1 MIKICIADSL
11 PVVSH
16 GLQSYFQGNSRMEI
30 VASAKNL
37 ESLLTILNNK
47 RCDILLLEVELDG
60 LSSIRD
66 IKSLL
71 KDFPETKIVLFTNVS
86 EQMYAPTA
94 IKAGVSAYVSKK
106 SDLKDLE
113 ATIAKV
119 IEGKVV
125 FSETVKKSIEML
137 SKGKKS
143 ERLFK
148 KLSTREIE
156 VLRYLNDGKK
166 NKEVAQILGLDE
178 KTISTYKLRLL
189 AKLNVTNLVDL
200 LKKAKDLDVI

>member
-1 MIKICIADSL
+1 MIKIGIANSL
-11 PVVSH
+11 PVVSQ
-16 GLQSYFQGNSRMEI
+16 GLQSYFQGNTRMEI

-37 ESLLTILNNK
+37 ESLLNVLNNK
-47 RCDILLLEVELDG
+47 RCDILLLDVELEG

-94 IKAGVSAYVSKK
+94 IKAGVSAYVSKR
-106 SDLKDLE
+106 SDLKELE
-113 ATIAKV
+113 GTIAKV
-119 IEGKVV
+119 SEGKVV

-166 NKEVAQILGLDE
+166 NKEVAKILGLDE

>member
-11 PVVSH
+11 PVVVQ
-16 GLQSYFQGNSRMEI
+16 GLQSYFQGNTRMEI

-37 ESLLTILNNK
+37 ESLLNVLNNK
-47 RCDILLLEVELDG
+47 RCDMLLLDVELEG

-94 IKAGVSAYVSKK
+94 IKAGVSAYVSKR
-106 SDLKDLE
+106 SDLKELE
-113 ATIAKV
+113 GTIAKV
-119 IEGKVV
+119 SEGKVV

-200 LKKAKDLDVI
+200 LKKAKDLEVI

>member
-1 MIKICIADSL
+1 MIKLCIADSF
-11 PVVSH
+11 PVVTE
-16 GLQSYFQGNSRMEI
+16 GLQSYFQGNSKVEI
-30 VASAKNL
+30 VGTAKNL
-37 ESLLTILNNK
+37 ESLLQFLDSR
-47 RCDILLLEVELDG
+47 RCDILLLDVEFDG

-71 KDFPETKIVLFTNVS
+71 KDFTATKIILFTNVS

-106 SDLKDLE
+106 SNLKELE
-113 ATIAKV
+113 ATILKV
-119 IEGKVV
+119 AEGTIV
-125 FSETVKKSIEML
+125 FSDTVKKSIEML

-200 LKKAKDLDVI
+200 LKKAKDLDII

>member
-11 PVVSH
+11 PVVTR
-16 GLQSYFQGNSRMEI
+16 GLQSFFRGNTKMEI
-30 VASAKNL
+30 VGVAKNL
-37 ESLLTILNNK
+37 ESLLSVLNTK
-47 RCDILLLEVELDG
+47 SCDILLLEVVLEG

-71 KDFPETKIVLFTNVS
+71 KDYPETKIILFTTVS

-94 IKAGVSAYVSKK
+94 IKAGVSAYVSKNNE
-106 SDLKDLE
+106 LNELE
-113 ATIAKV
+113 TIITKV
-119 IEGKVV
+119 MEGKVV

-189 AKLNVTNLVDL
+189 AKLDVTNLVDL
-200 LKKAKDLDVI
+200 LKKAKDLDII

>member
-1 MIKICIADSL
+1 MIKVCIADSF
-11 PVVSH
+11 PVVAH
-16 GLQSYFQGNSRMEI
+16 GLQSYFYGNSKFEVI
-30 VASAKNL
+30 ASVRNL
-37 ESLLTILNNK
+37 ESLLQVLNNK
-47 RCDILLLEVELDG
+47 PCSILVLDIELDG

-66 IKSLL
+66 VKSLI
-71 KDFPETKIVLFTNVS
+71 KDYPQTKIVLFTSVS

-94 IKAGVSAYVSKK
+94 IKAGVSAYIPKTTELSEIENILTKVSENGVIV
-106 SDLKDLE
+106 SD
-113 ATIAKV
+113 
-119 IEGKVV
+119 
-125 FSETVKKSIEML
+125 SVKKAIDFL
-137 SKGKKS
+137 GKGKKAD
-143 ERLFK
+143 RLFK

-189 AKLNVTNLVDL
+189 AKLNVSNLVDL

>member
-11 PVVSH
+11 PVVVQ
-16 GLQSYFQGNSRMEI
+16 GLQSYFQGNTRMEI

-37 ESLLTILNNK
+37 ESLLNVLNNK
-47 RCDILLLEVELDG
+47 RCDMLLLDVELEG

-94 IKAGVSAYVSKK
+94 IKAGVSAYVSKR
-106 SDLKDLE
+106 SDLKELE

-119 IEGKVV
+119 SEGKVV

>member
-11 PVVSH
+11 PVVVH
-16 GLQSYFQGNSRMEI
+16 GLQSYFHGNTKMEVI
-30 VASAKNL
+30 ASAKNL
-37 ESLLTILNNK
+37 ESLLSLLKSK
-47 RCDILLLEVELDG
+47 RCDILLLDVELDG

-113 ATIAKV
+113 ATITKV
-119 IEGKVV
+119 TEGKVV
-125 FSETVKKSIEML
+125 FSETVKRSIEML

>member
-1 MIKICIADSL
+1 MIKICIADSI
-11 PVVSH
+11 PVVIQ
-16 GLQSYFQGNSRMEI
+16 GLQSYFQGSSKMEV
-30 VASAKNL
+30 VASAKSL
-37 ESLLTILNNK
+37 ESLLSILNSK
-47 RCDILLLEVELDG
+47 RCDIAIVDVELDG

-66 IKSLL
+66 IKSIL

-94 IKAGVSAYVSKK
+94 IKAGVAAYVSKK
-106 SDLKDLE
+106 SSLKELE
-113 ATIAKV
+113 SALTKV
-119 IEGKVV
+119 SEGKIV
-125 FSETVKKSIEML
+125 FSDNVKKTIDIL

-166 NKEVAQILGLDE
+166 NKEIAQILGLDE

>member
-1 MIKICIADSL
+1 MLD
-11 PVVSH
+11 
-16 GLQSYFQGNSRMEI
+16 
-30 VASAKNL
+30 
-37 ESLLTILNNK
+37 
-47 RCDILLLEVELDG
+47 VELNG

-71 KDFPETKIVLFTNVS
+71 KDFPETKIVLFTSVS

-94 IKAGVSAYVSKK
+94 IKAGVSAYISKN
-106 SDLKDLE
+106 SELKEVENTLSRVVD
-113 ATIAKV
+113 
-119 IEGKVV
+119 GSVV
-125 FSETVKKSIEML
+125 FSDVVKKSIELL

-189 AKLNVTNLVDL
+189 AKLGVTNLVDL

>member
-1 MIKICIADSL
+1 MIKLCIADSF
-11 PVVSH
+11 PVVIE
-16 GLQSYFQGNSRMEI
+16 GLQSYFQGNSKAEI
-30 VASAKNL
+30 VGTAKNL
-37 ESLLTILNNK
+37 ESLLVFLDSR
-47 RCDILLLEVELDG
+47 RCDILLLDVEFDG

-71 KDFPETKIVLFTNVS
+71 KDFTATKIILFTNVS

-106 SDLKDLE
+106 SNLKELE
-113 ATIAKV
+113 ATILKV
-119 IEGKVV
+119 AEGKVV
-125 FSETVKKSIEML
+125 FSDTVKKSIEML
-137 SKGKKS
+137 NKGKKS

-200 LKKAKDLDVI
+200 LKKAKDLDII

>member
-11 PVVSH
+11 PVVSQ
-16 GLQSYFQGNSRMEI
+16 GLQSYFQGNTRMEI

-37 ESLLTILNNK
+37 ESLLNVLNNK
-47 RCDILLLEVELDG
+47 RCDILLLDVELEG

-86 EQMYAPTA
+86 EQMYAPTT
-94 IKAGVSAYVSKK
+94 IKAGVSAYVSKR
-106 SDLKDLE
+106 SDLKELE

-119 IEGKVV
+119 SEGKVV

>member
-11 PVVSH
+11 PVVSQ
-16 GLQSYFQGNSRMEI
+16 GLQSYFQGNTRMEV

-37 ESLLTILNNK
+37 ESLLNVLNNK
-47 RCDILLLEVELDG
+47 RCDILLLDVELEG

-94 IKAGVSAYVSKK
+94 IKAGVSAYVSKR
-106 SDLKDLE
+106 SDLKELE

-119 IEGKVV
+119 SEGKVV

-200 LKKAKDLDVI
+200 LKKAKDLEVI

>member
-1 MIKICIADSL
+1 MIKIGIADSL
-11 PVVSH
+11 PVVVH
-16 GLQSYFQGNSRMEI
+16 GLQSYFHGNTKMEFI
-30 VASAKNL
+30 ASAKNL
-37 ESLLTILNNK
+37 ESLLSLLKSK
-47 RCDILLLEVELDG
+47 RCDILLLDVELDG

-71 KDFPETKIVLFTNVS
+71 KDFPEIKIVLFTNVS

-113 ATIAKV
+113 ATLTKV
-119 IEGKVV
+119 TEGKVV

>member
-11 PVVSH
+11 PVVVQ
-16 GLQSYFQGNSRMEI
+16 GLQSYFQGNTRMEV

-37 ESLLTILNNK
+37 ESLLNVLNNK
-47 RCDILLLEVELDG
+47 RCDMLLLDVELEG

-94 IKAGVSAYVSKK
+94 IKAGVSAYVSKR
-106 SDLKDLE
+106 SDLKELE
-113 ATIAKV
+113 GTIAKV
-119 IEGKVV
+119 SEGKVV

>member
-1 MIKICIADSL
+1 MIKLCVADSF
-11 PVVSH
+11 PVVTE
-16 GLQSYFQGNSRMEI
+16 GLQSYFQGNSKAEI
-30 VASAKNL
+30 VGTAKNL
-37 ESLLTILNNK
+37 ESLLVFLDSR
-47 RCDILLLEVELDG
+47 RCDILLLDVEFDG

-71 KDFPETKIVLFTNVS
+71 KDFTATKIILFTNVS

-106 SDLKDLE
+106 SNLKELE
-113 ATIAKV
+113 ATILKV
-119 IEGKVV
+119 AEGKVV
-125 FSETVKKSIEML
+125 FSDTVKKSIEML

>member
-1 MIKICIADSL
+1 MIKLCIADSF
-11 PVVSH
+11 PVVIE
-16 GLQSYFQGNSRMEI
+16 GLQSYFQGNSKAEI
-30 VASAKNL
+30 VGTAKNL
-37 ESLLTILNNK
+37 ESLLVFLDSR
-47 RCDILLLEVELDG
+47 RCDILLLDVEFDG

-71 KDFPETKIVLFTNVS
+71 KDFTATKIILFTNVS

-106 SDLKDLE
+106 SNLKELE
-113 ATIAKV
+113 ATILKV
-119 IEGKVV
+119 AEGKVV
-125 FSETVKKSIEML
+125 FSDTVKKSIEML

-200 LKKAKDLDVI
+200 LKKAKDLDII

>member
-11 PVVSH
+11 PVVSQ

-37 ESLLTILNNK
+37 ESLLNVLNNK
-47 RCDILLLEVELDG
+47 RCDMLLLDVELEG

-71 KDFPETKIVLFTNVS
+71 KDFPETKIVLFTTVS

-94 IKAGVSAYVSKK
+94 IKAGVSAYVSKR
-106 SDLKDLE
+106 SDLKELE

-119 IEGKVV
+119 SEGKVV

>member
-11 PVVSH
+11 PVVSQ
-16 GLQSYFQGNSRMEI
+16 GLQSYFQGNSRMEV
-30 VASAKNL
+30 VASTKNL
-37 ESLLTILNNK
+37 ESLLNVLNSK
-47 RCDILLLEVELDG
+47 RCDILLLDIELDG

-71 KDFPETKIVLFTNVS
+71 KDFPESKIVLFTNVS

-106 SDLKDLE
+106 SDLKELE
-113 ATIAKV
+113 STIAKV
-119 IEGKVV
+119 TEGKVV
-125 FSETVKKSIEML
+125 FSEAVKKSIEIL

-200 LKKAKDLDVI
+200 LKKAKELDVI

>member
-11 PVVSH
+11 PVVTR
-16 GLQSYFQGNSRMEI
+16 GLQSFFQGNSKMEI
-30 VASAKNL
+30 IGSAKNL
-37 ESLLTILNNK
+37 ESLLSVLNTK
-47 RCDILLLEVELDG
+47 SCDILLLDVVLEG

-71 KDFPETKIVLFTNVS
+71 KDYPDTKIILFTSVS

-94 IKAGVSAYVSKK
+94 IKAGVSAYVLKNN
-106 SDLKDLE
+106 DLKELE
-113 ATIAKV
+113 VTITKV

-125 FSETVKKSIEML
+125 LSEAVKKSIDIL
-137 SKGKKS
+137 NKGKKS
-143 ERLFK
+143 DRLFK

-156 VLRYLNDGKK
+156 VLRYLNEGKK

-200 LKKAKDLDVI
+200 LKKAKDLDII

>member
-11 PVVSH
+11 PVVSQ
-16 GLQSYFQGNSRMEI
+16 GLQSYFQGNTRMEV

-37 ESLLTILNNK
+37 ESLLNVLNNK
-47 RCDILLLEVELDG
+47 RCDMLLLDVELEG

-94 IKAGVSAYVSKK
+94 IKAGVSAYVSKR
-106 SDLKDLE
+106 SDLKELE
-113 ATIAKV
+113 STIAKV
-119 IEGKVV
+119 SEGKVV

>member
-1 MIKICIADSL
+1 MQAI
-11 PVVSH
+11 P
-16 GLQSYFQGNSRMEI
+16 E
-30 VASAKNL
+30 
-37 ESLLTILNNK
+37 
-47 RCDILLLEVELDG
+47 
-60 LSSIRD
+60 
-66 IKSLL
+66 SLL
-71 KDFPETKIVLFTNVS
+71 KDFPEIKIVLFTNVS

-113 ATIAKV
+113 ATLTKV
-119 IEGKVV
+119 TEGKVV

-200 LKKAKDLDVI
+200 LKKAKDLKMAEEFFLDLIAFLMISFAGFSPLTTTTSFN